1 MSKKRIL
8 DVFLRNRTR
17 ILLGVPVLAIGYGI
31 VQGIQI
37 RLDFLSKKPLGA
49 PDAPISG
56 TSTDERLPSAK
67 ELTKVKLLIQ
77 TWLDKVAKEKDEV
90 IDKVTDKSKEVL
102 TDIGKLKERERA
114 RVLDIAKAF
123 DTQKEDIIKRLRRL
137 LNRDKSV
144 EDISRQD
151 ADLKR
156 SSSGKDGDLKR
167 SKVLEKIS
175 QLITMTKTVN
185 EYTANRREEI
195 PEQSDDEND
204 LLVRRIGEVMDQNA
218 PSLTSTTLENAKR
231 KRLKLLII
239 GDSLAAGVGCEAA
252 DGPVLPALIA
262 QELNLHL
269 NCDVEWHNSALV
281 GGTIVELR
289 DSLRKIKEI
298 GFLSQS
304 SSGKVPTLPGNND
317 SELIVLVICGL
328 NDWKTFFFSLYR
340 GFYNSGGP
348 YHFKAQLLSLIN
360 ELKQDYGATKVFLP
374 GLPMHFLASD
384 PNFVFGNFPFSWLC
398 WFVNTLWDTQKFN
411 IAAEDFAFRN
421 ITGGHVAESMNTE
434 LEASAGESRD
444 NGIDTVQS
452 EVMRIQRLEKS
463 QRTVYASDLDSDKTS
478 YCGTDAT
485 FQTDTGTYFISEPK
499 VDIDIKSSDSLDTS
513 IVAKDGVHLSKEGYQ
528 QWAYFLAREMLKK
541 L

>member
-56 TSTDERLPSAK
+56 TSADERLPSAK

-156 SSSGKDGDLKR
+156 SNSGKDGDLKR

-175 QLITMTKTVN
+175 QLIAMTKTVN

>member
-1 MSKKRIL
+1 MSKKRVL
-8 DVFLRNRTR
+8 DVFVRNRTR

-56 TSTDERLPSAK
+56 TSADERLPSAK

-123 DTQKEDIIKRLRRL
+123 GTQKEDIIKRLRHL

-156 SSSGKDGDLKR
+156 SNSGKDGDLKR

-195 PEQSDDEND
+195 PEQSDD

-231 KRLKLLII
+231 KKLKLLII

-289 DSLRKIKEI
+289 DSLRKIKEM

-340 GFYNSGGP
+340 GFNNSGGP

-485 FQTDTGTYFISEPK
+485 FQTDTGTYFISEPRK
-499 VDIDIKSSDSLDTS
+499 AGKTCGF
-513 IVAKDGVHLSKEGYQ
+513 AC
-528 QWAYFLAREMLKK
+528 FLCMRWWFKT
-541 L
+541 